1 MAMVEPVFGFCT
13 DEEYRNFLK
22 GVVGFEKDL
31 VRQGTILVAV
41 LQRHQ
46 DDLRPAASIGA
57 ATTRCGSGSSAR
69 STSRPEHWDDFTRA
83 KYRMLR
89 RTSTPDA
96 PWTIIRSENK
106 HKARLNAIKVILDAV
121 PYDGRSEDIDFVPDP
136 EIVISGA
143 SGDIADGGRPDSQ
156 RQVHRVTFTG

>member
-1 MAMVEPVFGFCT
+1 
-13 DEEYRNFLK
+13 
-22 GVVGFEKDL
+22 
-31 VRQGTILVAV
+31 
-41 LQRHQ
+41 
-46 DDLRPAASIGA
+46 
-57 ATTRCGSGSSAR
+57 
-69 STSRPEHWDDFTRA
+69 A

-143 SGDIADGGRPDSQ
+143 QEISLMEADRIRSGK
-156 RQVHRVTFTG
+156 FTG